1 MFAPLAAA
9 MLVTL
14 APQRQMDTTIAV
26 PAGASLSVNNF
37 GGGITVHGW
46 SENRVK
52 VHGETGRRGRVEVSL
67 VGNTVVVKTG
77 SREGAPSVIDLDVTV
92 PQSMA
97 LALSGTYADITVDG
111 VQGAISAETV
121 NGEINVRGGKGII
134 TLHSI
139 QGGVTLADASGRTEV
154 NSVNEDIQVSNVT
167 GELKVETTNG
177 EITLTGIKSSSVD
190 AGTINGDVTY
200 EGTVTDGGSYSFG
213 SHNGDITVSIPE
225 GANVTVTTATANG
238 DIDASFPLP
247 MTGSTGKHRKTFK
260 IGSGS
265 ARMELESFQ
274 GDIEMRRP
282 QEMRD
287 RIDRKH
293 KEHDENDNDNDS
305 DSDTSFSF
313 HFDMSNAATY
323 AARYA
328 KAYAPQ
334 YARVYAPAYARSYA
348 RTFSRVYPH
357 IQVDPHIQINPHI
370 RVNPDIQVD
379 TTSH

>member
-1 MFAPLAAA
+1 MFATLAAA

-14 APQRQMDTTIAV
+14 APQRQSDTTIAV

-77 SREGAPSVIDLDVTV
+77 SREGAPSVIDLDITV
-92 PQSMA
+92 PQSME
-97 LALSGTYADITVDG
+97 LNLSGTYADIRVDG
-111 VQGAISAETV
+111 VQGSISAETV
-121 NGEINVRGGKGII
+121 NGEVNVRGGKGNI

-139 QGGVTLADASGRTEV
+139 QGAVTLADASGRIEV
-154 NSVNEDIQVSNVT
+154 NSVNEDVELTNVS
-167 GELKVETTNG
+167 GEIKVETTNG
-177 EITLTGIKSSSVD
+177 SVMLMGVQSASVD
-190 AGTINGDVTY
+190 AGTINGDVVY
-200 EGTVTDGGSYSFG
+200 EGTVKDGGSYSFG

-238 DIDASFPLP
+238 DIDASFALPL
-247 MTGSTGKHRKTFK
+247 TNTTGKHRKTFK

-282 QEMRD
+282 QELRD

-293 KEHDENDNDNDS
+293 KHDENENDNDHDNDY
-305 DSDTSFSF
+305 DFDF
-313 HFDMSNAATY
+313 HFDSSQIAGEVNSAVHY
-323 AARYA
+323 AADYAAKYA
-328 KAYAPQ
+328 KEYAPKYARQ
-334 YARVYAPAYARSYA
+334 YARTYSRNYAKTYR
-348 RTFSRVYPH
+348 RTH
-357 IQVDPHIQINPHI
+357 
-370 RVNPDIQVD
+370 
-379 TTSH
+379 

>member
-1 MFAPLAAA
+1 MFATLAAA
-9 MLVTL
+9 MLVAL
-14 APQRQMDTTIAV
+14 ASQRQTDTTIAV

-77 SREGAPSVIDLDVTV
+77 SREGAPSVIDLDITV
-92 PQSMA
+92 PQSME
-97 LALSGTYADITVDG
+97 LNLSGTYADITVDG
-111 VQGAISAETV
+111 VQGSISAETV
-121 NGEINVRGGKGII
+121 NGEVNVRGGKGNI

-139 QGGVTLADASGRTEV
+139 QGAVTLADASGRIEV
-154 NSVNEDIQVSNVT
+154 NSVNEDVELTNVS
-167 GELKVETTNG
+167 GEIKVETTNG
-177 EITLTGIKSSSVD
+177 SVMLMGVQSASVD
-190 AGTINGDVTY
+190 AGTINGDVVY
-200 EGTVTDGGSYSFG
+200 EGTVKDGGSYSFG

-238 DIDASFPLP
+238 DIDASFALPLP
-247 MTGSTGKHRKTFK
+247 NTTGKHRKTFK

-282 QEMRD
+282 QELRD

-293 KEHDENDNDNDS
+293 KHDENENDNDHDNDY
-305 DSDTSFSF
+305 DFDF
-313 HFDMSNAATY
+313 HFDSSQIAGEVNSAVHY
-323 AARYA
+323 AADYAAKYA
-328 KAYAPQ
+328 KEYAPKYARQ
-334 YARVYAPAYARSYA
+334 YARTYSRNYAKTYR
-348 RTFSRVYPH
+348 RTH
-357 IQVDPHIQINPHI
+357 
-370 RVNPDIQVD
+370 
-379 TTSH
+379 

>member
-1 MFAPLAAA
+1 MFATLAAA

-14 APQRQMDTTIAV
+14 APQRQTDTTIAV

-52 VHGETGRRGRVEVSL
+52 VHAETGRRGRVEVSL
-67 VGNTVVVKTG
+67 VGSTVVVKAS
-77 SREGAPSVIDLDVTV
+77 SREGAPSVMDIDVTV

-97 LALSGTYADITVDG
+97 LNLSGTYADITVDG

-121 NGEINVRGGKGII
+121 NGEVNVRGGKGII

-139 QGGVTLADASGRTEV
+139 QGAVTLADASGRIEV
-154 NSVNEDIQVSNVT
+154 NSVNEDVELTNVN
-167 GELKVETTNG
+167 GEIKLETTNG
-177 EITLTGIKSSSVD
+177 NVTMTGIQSSSVD
-190 AGTINGDVTY
+190 AGTINGDVLY
-200 EGTVTDGGSYSFG
+200 EGTVKDGGSYSFG
-213 SHNGDITVSIPE
+213 SHNGDISVSIPE
-225 GANVTVTTATANG
+225 GSNVTVTTATANG
-238 DIDASFPLP
+238 DIDASFTLPL
-247 MTGSTGKHRKTFK
+247 TNTAGKHRKTFK

-274 GDIEMRRP
+274 GDINMRRP
-282 QEMRD
+282 QEMRE

-293 KEHDENDNDNDS
+293 KNHDENDHDNDNDH

-313 HFDMSNAATY
+313 HFDVNNVATY

-328 KAYAPQ
+328 HAYAPK
-334 YARVYAPAYARSYA
+334 YAQAYAPVYARSYA
-348 RTFSRVYPH
+348 RAYSRAYRHSPASA
-357 IQVDPHIQINPHI
+357 
-370 RVNPDIQVD
+370 D